1 MDSEQLRAHLAQA
14 ERHVAECRGHI
25 ARQRQVVEQLS
36 LKDESRE
43 EAVVMLTILED
54 SLRIF
59 EQHRACAAAGASHDR
74 RDGGASQL
82 CNLTYPTKLSGPAS
96 SLYNRKRRLPSES
109 FLNQRPAQQCLL
121 RSWH

>member
-1 MDSEQLRAHLAQA
+1 VLGRHCQAGIPSGTHPNAHTGSGSDGERAPRDSEQLRAHLAQA

-54 SLRIF
+54 SLRIL
-59 EQHRACAAAGASHDR
+59 EQHRACAASR
-74 RDGGASQL
+74 CKS
-82 CNLTYPTKLSGPAS
+82 
-96 SLYNRKRRLPSES
+96 
-109 FLNQRPAQQCLL
+109 
-121 RSWH
+121 

>member
-54 SLRIF
+54 SLRIL
-59 EQHRACAAAGASHDR
+59 EQHRACAASRCKFIARAKSR
-74 RDGGASQL
+74 YSELSCLSQ
-82 CNLTYPTKLSGPAS
+82 TSSVKPTILS
-96 SLYNRKRRLPSES
+96 
-109 FLNQRPAQQCLL
+109 
-121 RSWH
+121 

>member
-25 ARQRQVVEQLS
+25 ARQRQIVEQLS

-54 SLRIF
+54 SLRIL
-59 EQHRACAAAGASHDR
+59 EQHRARCQPVQVMIVAMVAPLSCATSRIQRNCRVRHRACTTGRGDCR
-74 RDGGASQL
+74 Q
-82 CNLTYPTKLSGPAS
+82 
-96 SLYNRKRRLPSES
+96 NR
-109 FLNQRPAQQCLL
+109 FCRPLG
-121 RSWH
+121 

>member
-25 ARQRQVVEQLS
+25 ARQRQIVEQLS

-59 EQHRACAAAGASHDR
+59 EQHCACAASR
-74 RDGGASQL
+74 CKS
-82 CNLTYPTKLSGPAS
+82 
-96 SLYNRKRRLPSES
+96 
-109 FLNQRPAQQCLL
+109 
-121 RSWH
+121 

>member
-14 ERHVAECRGHI
+14 ERHVAECRGHS

-54 SLRIF
+54 SLRIL
-59 EQHRACAAAGASHDR
+59 EQHRACAASRSAVQPHVSNEAVGS
-74 RDGGASQL
+74 GIELVQPESQ
-82 CNLTYPTKLSGPAS
+82 
-96 SLYNRKRRLPSES
+96 NR
-109 FLNQRPAQQCLL
+109 FCRPLG
-121 RSWH
+121 

>member
-36 LKDESRE
+36 LKSRE

-54 SLRIF
+54 SLRIL
-59 EQHRACAAAGASHDR
+59 EQHRACAASR
-74 RDGGASQL
+74 CKS
-82 CNLTYPTKLSGPAS
+82 
-96 SLYNRKRRLPSES
+96 
-109 FLNQRPAQQCLL
+109 
-121 RSWH
+121 